1 MYVSFIRPTLEYSGV
16 VWDNCDD
23 QDKKLLEN
31 IQIEAMRIVT
41 GATKLCSISKLY
53 QDTGWETLEAR
64 RRKQK
69 LIIFFK
75 MIHGL
80 CPDYLNELVP
90 ETVQNRARYPLR
102 NADNISTIRTN
113 SVLYYESFLPSAI
126 RAWNDLPNTI
136 RNSTSLNQFKRKLSE
151 QRSKPPN
158 HFYYGRRVPQIQ
170 HARLRM
176 ECSAL
181 QQHLFKKSLV
191 ESPLCTCGI
200 SETSKHF
207 LLDCQNYHQIRNRT
221 LSDFLHLP
229 TKSLL
234 FGDPRLT
241 EEENTNI
248 FEAVH
253 KFITQTGRFDN

>member
-1 MYVSFIRPTLEYSGV
+1 
-16 VWDNCDD
+16 
-23 QDKKLLEN
+23 
-31 IQIEAMRIVT
+31 
-41 GATKLCSISKLY
+41 
-53 QDTGWETLEAR
+53 
-64 RRKQK
+64 
-69 LIIFFK
+69 
-75 MIHGL
+75 MINGL

-90 ETVQNRARYPLR
+90 ARYFLR
-102 NADNISTIRTN
+102 NADNISI
-113 SVLYYESFLPSAI
+113 
-126 RAWNDLPNTI
+126 DLPNAI
-136 RNSTSLNQFKRKLSE
+136 RNSTSLNKFKRKLSE

-170 HARLRM
+170 HTRLRM

>member
-1 MYVSFIRPTLEYSGV
+1 
-16 VWDNCDD
+16 
-23 QDKKLLEN
+23 
-31 IQIEAMRIVT
+31 MRIVT

-75 MIHGL
+75 MINGL

-151 QRSKPPN
+151 QRSKPPK

-170 HARLRM
+170 HARLHM
-176 ECSAL
+176 ECILYNSIYLRKAL
-181 QQHLFKKSLV
+181 LKVGLIKD
-191 ESPLCTCGI
+191 TA
-200 SETSKHF
+200 
-207 LLDCQNYHQIRNRT
+207 
-221 LSDFLHLP
+221 
-229 TKSLL
+229 
-234 FGDPRLT
+234 
-241 EEENTNI
+241 I
-248 FEAVH
+248 FCR
-253 KFITQTGRFDN
+253 I